1 MKKIVS
7 FFIILSSLA
16 GRLFAQQEPLPV
28 KQWTAAGEKPFVFFI
43 SGDGGVRHFFAD
55 LCQDIHQ
62 AGYTVAALDANGF
75 FWNKKSPQQAAELIS
90 AYLQGQLSQR
100 PNVKLVLAGYSFGAD
115 AVPFIVNALPLAL
128 RQKLLT
134 VLLLSPSA
142 STDLEIHV
150 ADMFMEGRKRSMDVA
165 QAINHMGETKTV
177 TIMGSEERHFPV
189 ANITLKNYTNEIIP
203 GGHHF
208 DGHPDLV
215 ARTMLQFL
223 H

>member
-7 FFIILSSLA
+7 LCILFSSLA
-16 GRLFAQQEPLPV
+16 GRLFAQHELFPV
-28 KQWTAAGEKPFVFFI
+28 KQWTSAGEKPFVFFI

-75 FWNKKSPQQAAELIS
+75 FWNRKSPQQAAEMIAS
-90 AYLQGQLSQR
+90 YLQEQLSQR
-100 PNVKLVLAGYSFGAD
+100 PHAKLVLAGYSFGAD
-115 AVPFIVNALPLAL
+115 AVPFIVNALPVDLK
-128 RQKLLT
+128 QKLSS

-142 STDLEIHV
+142 STDLEIHI
-150 ADMFMEGRKRSMDVA
+150 ADMFVEGRKRSMDVA

-177 TIMGSEERHFPV
+177 TIMGSEEHHFPV
-189 ANITLKNYTNEIIP
+189 ADIRLKNYTNEVIP

-208 DGHPDLV
+208 DGRPDLV
-215 ARTMLQFL
+215 ATAMLKFL
-223 H
+223 N

>member
-1 MKKIVS
+1 MKKFIS
-7 FFIILSSLA
+7 ICIILSSLL
-16 GRLFAQQEPLPV
+16 GRIFAQQEPFPV
-28 KQWTAAGEKPFVFFI
+28 KQWTAPGQKPFVFFI

-75 FWNKKSPQQAAELIS
+75 FWKRKSPTQAAELVS
-90 AYLQGQLSQR
+90 SYLQRELSQR

-115 AVPFIVNALPLAL
+115 AVPFIVNALPFEL
-128 RQKLLT
+128 RQKLIS

-142 STDLEIHV
+142 STDLEIHI
-150 ADMFMEGRKRSMDVA
+150 ADMFVEGRKRSMDVV
-165 QAINHMGETKTV
+165 QAVNHMGEVKTV
-177 TIMGSEERHFPV
+177 TIVGSEEHQFPV
-189 ANITLKNYTNEIIP
+189 ADIRLKNYTNEIIP

-208 DGHPDLV
+208 DGRPDLV
-215 ARTMLQFL
+215 ATAMLRYL